1 MKRIVIILLIA
12 FLSSATFDSFA
23 QKIKFD
29 KIESDGYRHIGAG
42 DKEESLEKA
51 TYKFS
56 LTVFANRYRKSY
68 YLLVSS
74 LYTIDNDCIILL
86 KLGNDEVSYLTI
98 NNVNHSQI
106 DWPSAQPI
114 IGSNGLSWAYG
125 TQKADYY
132 VGLFT
137 LTDEVL
143 QEIET
148 YGIKKLRIKFYSKYF
163 EKSWKKDKLGK
174 YLKKCHDNIEKQL
187 LVPIQQS
194 EYSKSIFEDF

>member
-1 MKRIVIILLIA
+1 M
-12 FLSSATFDSFA
+12 D
-23 QKIKFD
+23 
-29 KIESDGYRHIGAG
+29 
-42 DKEESLEKA
+42 KA

-56 LTVFANRYRKSY
+56 LTVFANSFRKSY

-86 KLGNDEVSYLTI
+86 KLGNDEVRYLTL
-98 NNVNHSQI
+98 NNVNHSLI

-137 LTDEVL
+137 LSENDL
-143 QEIET
+143 NDIET
-148 YGIKKLRIKFYSKYF
+148 YGIKKIRIKFYSKYF
-163 EKSWKKDKLGK
+163 EKTWKKDKLGK
-174 YLKKCHDNIEKQL
+174 YLKECHENIEKQL
-187 LVPIQQS
+187 LKPIQS
-194 EYSKSIFEDF
+194 SKSIFDNF

>member
-1 MKRIVIILLIA
+1 MKRIIAFFLIA
-12 FLSSATFDSFA
+12 ILSSTTYSSFA
-23 QKIKFD
+23 QKVSFD
-29 KIESDGYRHIGAG
+29 KIESDGDRHIGSEG
-42 DKEESLEKA
+42 REESLDKA

-56 LTVFANRYRKSY
+56 LTVFANSFRKSY

-86 KLGNDEVSYLTI
+86 KLGNDEVRYLTL
-98 NNVNHSQI
+98 NNVNHSLI

-137 LTDEVL
+137 LSENDL
-143 QEIET
+143 NDIET
-148 YGIKKLRIKFYSKYF
+148 YGIKKIRIKFYSKYF
-163 EKSWKKDKLGK
+163 EKTWKKDKLGK
-174 YLKKCHDNIEKQL
+174 YLKECHENIEKQL
-187 LVPIQQS
+187 LKPIQS
-194 EYSKSIFEDF
+194 SKSIFDNF